1 MKKRSIIQIIIT
13 ILEKKLKEADTVE
26 TYQERLRLEE
36 QLGIYYN
43 KLMKQ
48 TTSQNEQPVS

>member
-48 TTSQNEQPVS
+48 TTSQNE